1 MSGGK
6 LGELQTRAA
15 RLVAAPGIDRGT
27 LAVMSSD
34 KRAGV
39 LSRTRHPSALALS
52 DDDSEPEADAAEQR
66 AQFTGGP
73 DIGPEV
79 LADYLSG
86 RASQPGWPVE
96 TGEPFRGAAERE
108 WDDSRGGEP

>member
-1 MSGGK
+1 
-6 LGELQTRAA
+6 
-15 RLVAAPGIDRGT
+15 
-27 LAVMSSD
+27 MSSD

>member
-1 MSGGK
+1 MS
-6 LGELQTRAA
+6 TN
-15 RLVAAPGIDRGT
+15 V
-27 LAVMSSD
+27 S
-34 KRAGV
+34 
-39 LSRTRHPSALALS
+39 LS
-52 DDDSEPEADAAEQR
+52 DGGTFLVDRITDAAEQR

-79 LADYLSG
+79 LAAYLSG
-86 RASQPGWPVE
+86 RASQPGWPAE